1 MDKIAKIVVLGSA
14 NGDLYV
20 ELSRLPVEGE
30 TIPAIAG
37 GELRPG
43 GKGANTAAAASLM
56 KACTWFLGQMGKD
69 AAGQMLSTELS
80 HRGVNLN
87 YVNMLDSAPTGQAV
101 VMLLPGGQNSII
113 IIGGANQAWNTL
125 PASMYPAIDNADA
138 LMLQRE
144 VPDSINLQAALYAR
158 SKGKLVILDAGGKLG
173 PVSDELLGAIDVL
186 SPNSVE
192 IEEISGVKGN
202 VDEAARV
209 LIEKGVKHVIVKLSA
224 EGSLYVG
231 SEGRHQQSA
240 FKVSGLEIVDT
251 TGAGD
256 CFTAALVT
264 RLVELG
270 QLSLLNFQQAMAF
283 ASVAAFL
290 SITKKGA
297 MESIPGR
304 DAVDAQL
311 NI

>member
-1 MDKIAKIVVLGSA
+1 MDKIAKIAVLGSA

-30 TIPAIAG
+30 TIPAVAG

-69 AAGQMLSTELS
+69 AAGEMLKKELEQ
-80 HRGVNLN
+80 RGVNLDYTN
-87 YVNMLDSAPTGQAV
+87 YLEFVPTGQAV
-101 VMLLPGGQNSII
+101 VMLLPRGQNSII
-113 IIGGANQAWNTL
+113 IIGGANQAWNSF
-125 PASMYPAIDNADA
+125 PESMHSVIDQADA

-144 VPDSINLQAALYAR
+144 VPDDVNLQAALYAK
-158 SKGKLVILDAGGKLG
+158 SKGKIVVLDAGGKLG
-173 PVSDELLGAIDVL
+173 PVSDELLAAVDVL

-192 IEEISGVKGN
+192 IEEISGVKGD
-202 VDEAARV
+202 VEEAARS
-209 LIEKGVKHVIVKLSA
+209 LIEKGVKHIVVKLSS

-231 SEGRHQQSA
+231 SEGKYKQSA
-240 FKVSGLEIVDT
+240 FKVPEMEIVDT

-256 CFTAALVT
+256 CFTAAFTT

-270 QLSLLNFQQAMAF
+270 SLSLCNFQQAMSF
-283 ASVAAFL
+283 ASIAAFL
-290 SITKKGA
+290 SVTKKGA
-297 MESIPGR
+297 MESMPTR
-304 DAVDAQL
+304 QEVDSK
-311 NI
+311 ISH